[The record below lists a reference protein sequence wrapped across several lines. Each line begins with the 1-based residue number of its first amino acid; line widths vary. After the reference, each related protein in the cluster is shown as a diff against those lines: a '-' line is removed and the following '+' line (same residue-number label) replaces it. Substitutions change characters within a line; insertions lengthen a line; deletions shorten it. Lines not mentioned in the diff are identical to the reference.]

1 MALICIEIQLLIL
14 RQVLHR
20 DPGQIHATPCVVILA
35 ARTLVKERKGTATYS

>member
-1 MALICIEIQLLIL
+1 MALICIEIQPITL
-14 RQVLHR
+14 RQALHR